1 MDGCPAVTETEWS
14 VWRAVSTMQRR
25 LEASVEARLNDAS
38 VSGPDFEV
46 LSVLADRGSAPLR
59 AGELAMFLGWEKSRL
74 SHQLRR
80 MEARGL
86 VRRTDCAADMR
97 GTWVELTDEGRSAAR
112 AALPERL
119 AVMRELFFDVLD
131 AEEQAA
137 LLRIA
142 TKVLDAGCSSDCADE
157 PAAEHPATA
166 GLSRASR

>member
-46 LSVLADRGSAPLR
+46 LSVLADRGSAPL
-59 AGELAMFLGWEKSRL
+59 WEKSRL